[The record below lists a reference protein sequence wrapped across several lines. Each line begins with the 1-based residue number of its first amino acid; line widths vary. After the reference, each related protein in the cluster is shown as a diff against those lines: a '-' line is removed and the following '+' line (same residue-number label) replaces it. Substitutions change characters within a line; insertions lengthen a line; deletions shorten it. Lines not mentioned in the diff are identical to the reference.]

1 MKNHEWFKMDLNQD
15 NFFPDESALKNKLF
29 KYVSVR
35 NEGRQKNDKGADD
48 DDDWINNI
56 KLMEYTPKIF

>member
-48 DDDWINNI
+48 DDD
-56 KLMEYTPKIF
+56 